1 MKHRCRI
8 LIARPI
14 IELNSTDEIKPPPAL
29 IRAGI
34 EALPSIIRA
43 QGERASR
50 RFIEFFTASIRN
62 RNTRMAYARAVKQ
75 FFDWCDQ
82 HRLELHEIEAVT
94 VAAYIELLGNQTSKP
109 TVKQHLAAIRRLFD
123 YLTTGGILVVNPAAS
138 VRGPKYVV
146 KRGKTPVLSAEEARK
161 LLDSIESNTLIGV
174 RDRAL
179 IGAMVYSFARVGAT
193 VAMRVGDY
201 FQHRKR
207 LWLRLHEK
215 GGKRHEV
222 PCHPSLEEFLNV
234 WVAAA
239 GIGRDKKGPL
249 FRSMSKGDK
258 LTDNPMTRFDVLHMI
273 KRRAQAA
280 GLPYSTCCHT
290 FRATGITTYLENGG
304 TLEHAQT
311 IANHESPRT
320 TKLYDRTREELSF
333 DEVERIKI

>member
-1 MKHRCRI
+1 MDVYRVMAER
-8 LIARPI
+8 I
-14 IELNSTDEIKPPPAL
+14 IEKLEQGTVPWHKSWQSMGAPNSC
-29 IRAGI
+29 
-34 EALPSIIRA
+34 LP
-43 QGERASR
+43 
-50 RFIEFFTASIRN
+50 
-62 RNTRMAYARAVKQ
+62 
-75 FFDWCDQ
+75 
-82 HRLELHEIEAVT
+82 
-94 VAAYIELLGNQTSKP
+94 
-109 TVKQHLAAIRRLFD
+109 RRLC
-123 YLTTGGILVVNPAAS
+123 GAPA
-138 VRGPKYVV
+138 
-146 KRGKTPVLSAEEARK
+146 T
-161 LLDSIESNTLIGV
+161 
-174 RDRAL
+174 
-179 IGAMVYSFARVGAT
+179 
-193 VAMRVGDY
+193 MRVGDY

>member
-1 MKHRCRI
+1 M
-8 LIARPI
+8 
-14 IELNSTDEIKPPPAL
+14 
-29 IRAGI
+29 
-34 EALPSIIRA
+34 
-43 QGERASR
+43 
-50 RFIEFFTASIRN
+50 
-62 RNTRMAYARAVKQ
+62 
-75 FFDWCDQ
+75 
-82 HRLELHEIEAVT
+82 
-94 VAAYIELLGNQTSKP
+94 
-109 TVKQHLAAIRRLFD
+109 
-123 YLTTGGILVVNPAAS
+123 
-138 VRGPKYVV
+138 
-146 KRGKTPVLSAEEARK
+146 LSAEEARK
-161 LLDSIESNTLIGV
+161 LLYSIVIGL

-193 VAMRVGDY
+193 VTMRVGDY

-280 GLPYSTCCHT
+280 SLTLLHVVTLSVRPASPHISKMGARSSTP
-290 FRATGITTYLENGG
+290 RPSPTTNRPGRPSF
-304 TLEHAQT
+304 T
-311 IANHESPRT
+311 IAPERNFRS
-320 TKLYDRTREELSF
+320 TKWKGS
-333 DEVERIKI
+333 KSN